1 MEDRDPCAEATGI
14 VAMTDTKELLQK
26 IAALRMRLNISAAP
40 APATSAQ
47 DPLRAV
53 AEKVERGA
61 AHNTLIEGSLRS
73 AEATEPV
80 LAPTLRLTARGA
92 RLLRR
97 GREALMALRK
107 IADDPAYQQAG
118 TTDALAAWHHQATA
132 LIEVVLR
139 TAQAFPPAV
148 SAQLRLCE
156 GLELALT
163 EVDKRTILLCDGL
176 AARKRE
182 SATIDEVAGYLRYL
196 AVNQAVSLTPL
207 QAIADGIIA
216 EAKAAQPLRFL
227 YASPADPARF
237 AAAHGLTVAQVMAR
251 MLLDDA
257 DWQSGLQVAIIAALV
272 HDVGM
277 ARVPADVLL
286 TAGPLSNEQRRLIEK
301 HTTVSETMLHK
312 LWPGKGWPVEA
323 ARDHHERND
332 GTGYPLGR
340 RDIQI
345 SAYAK
350 MLAVCDVYA
359 ALCAPRPHRPAFDTR
374 TALTETLLLAER
386 DYLDKKWAERL
397 LLLSFYPVGSVVEL
411 SDGVI
416 GLVIGTN
423 PGERGMTHPGQPIV
437 QLVQDADGKP
447 LAWPLVV
454 DLLEQRDRSIVRS
467 LNAEERAAVLGK
479 HFPHLIFK

>member
-1 MEDRDPCAEATGI
+1 
-14 VAMTDTKELLQK
+14 MTDTKELLQR
-26 IAALRMRLNISAAP
+26 IAALRMRLNIGAEP
-40 APATSAQ
+40 APAASAQ
-47 DPLRAV
+47 DPLHAV
-53 AEKVERGA
+53 AEKVQRGA
-61 AHNTLIEGSLRS
+61 VHNTLIESSLRS
-73 AEATEPV
+73 AEATEPA
-80 LAPTLRLTARGA
+80 LAPTLRMTARGA
-92 RLLRR
+92 RLLRQ
-97 GREALMALRK
+97 GRDALQSLRK
-107 IADDPAYQQAG
+107 IADDPAYREVGATEAIG
-118 TTDALAAWHHQATA
+118 VWHHQATA

-139 TAQAFPPAV
+139 TAQAFPSAV

-156 GLELALT
+156 GLEFMLT
-163 EVDKRTILLCDGL
+163 EVDKRTTLLCDSL

-182 SATIDEVAGYLRYL
+182 YASIDELAGNLRHL
-196 AVNQAVSLTPL
+196 AVNQAVSLTPM
-207 QAIADGIIA
+207 QAVADGIIA
-216 EAKAAQPLRFL
+216 EAKAGQPLRFL
-227 YASPADPARF
+227 YAAPTDPARF

-251 MLLDDA
+251 VLLDDA
-257 DWQSGLQVAIIAALV
+257 DWQSGLQLAIIAAMV

-277 ARVPADVLL
+277 ARVPAEVLL
-286 TAGPLSNEQRRLIEK
+286 TAGPLSNDQRRLIEK

-312 LWPGKGWPVEA
+312 LWPGRGWPVEA

-350 MLAVCDVYA
+350 LLAVCDVYA
-359 ALCAPRPHRPAFDTR
+359 ALCAPRPYRPAFDTR

-416 GLVIGTN
+416 GLVVGTH
-423 PGERGMTHPGQPIV
+423 PGERGITHPGQPIV
-437 QLVQDADGKP
+437 QLVLDADGRP
-447 LAWPLVV
+447 FAWPLLI

-467 LNAEERAAVLGK
+467 LNAEERATALGK
-479 HFPHLIFK
+479 HFPHLI